1 MAVLIH
7 KKSGSPIVSA
17 KKLSGRTIL
26 GGDKNNS
33 KVMDWFECTID
44 TTLGDGTN
52 DYHLSNHHQFFVP
65 NADVSWGDGDVEALV
80 DFSTA
85 LLHSYASSG
94 TYNVRVVGLW
104 RMGKINSWQSG
115 WSKTTDILRW
125 GELGETGGLRFNG
138 GVLRTE
144 NAIASPISA
153 PDQPYVDNI
162 ETWSATFREI
172 SNTGVNVDWFLN
184 WTFPTVPLSATELFY
199 NFKGLSGSTATT
211 INLTQL
217 KSTGQGASNI
227 NPDVTNWDVSGVGNA
242 RGAFISCSNF
252 TGVGLP
258 GWDVSN
264 MSDMYLLL
272 QGCAVNQDL
281 SSWNFAS
288 MTEGRNMF
296 AGQQGGIFNCGD
308 TPATGPGTPGSKVA
322 TWHFPLA
329 VNMSSFFSGNSGFNQ
344 DCTRVTTPGSEAW
357 DFPAT
362 LTTIGGMFSDCTN
375 FNGNVENWNVS
386 NIEDMGALFRQCT
399 HFNQDLTT
407 WDVSNVTNM
416 SFMFFLDS
424 NWTGLGISGWNTGK
438 VEDLSRAFYG
448 TTCNVNIVG
457 WDVSSLTNIYQLCY
471 LNGANFTR
479 DLSGWNTVSLDNA
492 NNAFQGCDIDFSFGD
507 WNLKSLTTMNQM
519 VQQSSTFSDAN
530 VADSLEGW
538 YERGYAPATGVN
550 AQYWCGNAGLVGRS
564 MSIATYTDAK
574 TAFDALIAAV
584 TSVSTGTNTSITTNK
599 LVDSS
604 ADFVTDGVAQY
615 DWVENT
621 TTGERAIVTAVDN
634 LTTLSLTVDIFTGT
648 GESYEVGRGYAWDMT
663 GAISWT

>member
-52 DYHLSNHHQFFVP
+52 DFRLFDNDSFLVP

-80 DFSTA
+80 QQAFT
-85 LLHSYASSG
+85 LHTYPTSG
-94 TYNVRVVGLW
+94 TYNIRVVGNW
-104 RMGKINSWQSG
+104 RVGKTNSYVSG
-115 WSKTTDILRW
+115 WRKLTDVLRF
-125 GELGETGGLRFNG
+125 GILGETGG
-138 GVLRTE
+138 VLYGNMFLGE
-144 NAIASPISA
+144 NNIASPISA
-153 PDQPYVDNI
+153 PDQPYVDNFD
-162 ETWSATFREI
+162 SAGSFGDI
-172 SNTGVNVDWFLN
+172 SNTGVDVSWFMN
-184 WTFPTVPLSATELFY
+184 WTFPTSAINGRDLFVT
-199 NFKGLSGSTATT
+199 FKGLTGSTATT
-211 INLTQL
+211 LILNNMRSFAQN
-217 KSTGQGASNI
+217 ASNI
-227 NPDVTNWDVSGVGNA
+227 NPDVTNWDVTNVGDA
-242 RGAFISCSNF
+242 RGAFISCTNF

-288 MTEGRNMF
+288 MEEGRNMF

-407 WDVSNVTNM
+407 WDVSNVTTM
-416 SFMFFLDS
+416 SYIFYQAT
-424 NWTGLGISGWNTGK
+424 NWGGLGISGWNTGK

-492 NNAFQGCDIDFSFGD
+492 NSAFYACDIDFSFGD
-507 WNLKSLTTMNQM
+507 WNLKSLTTMSQM
-519 VQQSSTFSDAN
+519 VRQSSTFSDAN

-550 AQYWCGNAGLVGRS
+550 AGAWCGNATVVGRS

-663 GAISWT
+663 GSISWT